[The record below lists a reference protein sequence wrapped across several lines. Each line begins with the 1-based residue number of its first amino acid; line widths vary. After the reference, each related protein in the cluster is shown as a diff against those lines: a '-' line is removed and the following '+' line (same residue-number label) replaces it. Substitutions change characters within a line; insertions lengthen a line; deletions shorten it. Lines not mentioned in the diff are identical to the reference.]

1 MHSRPKPLLL
11 LVLDGWGYSENP
23 DSNAILNASTP
34 VWDHLWADYPHTL
47 IRSSGNAVGLPDDQM
62 GNSEVGHMTLGAGR
76 VVYQDYTRITR
87 AIEDGS
93 FAANPALLG
102 AIDAAVAEDKAVHVM
117 GLLSPGGVHSHE
129 AHLKAAVRLA
139 ADRGA
144 EHILVHA
151 FLDGR
156 DTPPRSAS
164 ASIRAMEQ
172 MLRSLGRGRLVSLVG
187 RYYAMDRDQRWDR
200 VSQAYALLVEG
211 RSAHRAPTALSGLEA
226 AYARGESDEFVQPT
240 VVVSQQDETPSRM
253 EDGDAV
259 LFMNFRSDRARE
271 LVHTLANADFA
282 GFDRGRVP
290 RVRLVCLTEYDAS
303 LDVPVAFGPA
313 ALDLGLGEYLSQLG
327 LKQLRIAETEKYAH
341 VTFFFSGGREQPFQG
356 ESRVLV
362 PSPRVATYDL
372 QPEMSAPEVTDRLVE
387 AIGSGEFDVII
398 CNYANADMV
407 GHTGIYPAAVT
418 AIEAVDRCLG
428 RIVKAVAQA
437 GGEMLITADHGN
449 AEKMRD
455 ADSGE
460 PHTAHT
466 LGPVPLIYVGRSAT
480 LSNEGSLAD
489 VAPSMLRLMGLEQPR
504 EMTGTPLVELL

>member
-1 MHSRPKPLLL
+1 MQSRPKPLLL

-23 DSNAILNASTP
+23 DSNAILNAKTP
-34 VWDHLWADYPHTL
+34 VWDRLWSEYPHTL
-47 IRSSGNAVGLPDDQM
+47 IRSSGAAVGLPDEQM

-102 AIDAAVAEDKAVHVM
+102 AIDAAVAQDKAVHVM

-129 AHLKAAVRLA
+129 AHLQAAVRLA
-139 ADRGA
+139 AERGA
-144 EHILVHA
+144 ERILVHV

-164 ASIRAMEQ
+164 ASIRSMEQ
-172 MLRSLGRGRLVSLVG
+172 MLRSLGRGRLASLVG

-211 RSAHRAPTALSGLEA
+211 RSAHLASTALSGLEA

-240 VVVSQQDETPSRM
+240 VVAQQGEAPVRM

-259 LFMNFRSDRARE
+259 LVMNFRADRARE
-271 LVHTLANADFA
+271 IVHALADADFP

-290 RVRLVCLTEYDAS
+290 CVRLVCLTEYDAS

-313 ALDLGLGEYLSQLG
+313 ALNLGLGEYLAQLG

-356 ESRVLV
+356 EARVLV

-372 QPEMSAPEVTDRLVE
+372 QPEMSAPEVTDRLVD
-387 AIGSGEFDVII
+387 AIGGGEFDVII

-407 GHTGIYPAAVT
+407 GHTGIYPAAVK
-418 AIEAVDRCLG
+418 AVEAVDRCLG
-428 RIVKAVAQA
+428 RIVTAVEQA

-466 LGPVPLIYVGRSAT
+466 LGPVPLIYVGRSAS
-480 LSNEGSLAD
+480 LAKEGSLAD
-489 VAPSMLRLMGLEQPR
+489 IAPSMLRLMGLEQPR

>member
-1 MHSRPKPLLL
+1 MQSRPKPLLL

-23 DSNAILNASTP
+23 DSNAILNAKTP
-34 VWDHLWADYPHTL
+34 VWDRLWSEYPHTL
-47 IRSSGNAVGLPDDQM
+47 IRSSGAAVGLPDDQM

-102 AIDAAVAEDKAVHVM
+102 AIDAAVAQGKAVHVM

-129 AHLKAAVRLA
+129 AHLQAAVRLA
-139 ADRGA
+139 AERGA
-144 EHILVHA
+144 ERILVHV

-211 RSAHRAPTALSGLEA
+211 RSAHLASTALSGLEA
-226 AYARGESDEFVQPT
+226 AYARGEGDEFVQPT
-240 VVVSQQDETPSRM
+240 VVAQQGEAPVRM

-259 LFMNFRSDRARE
+259 LVMNFRADRARE
-271 LVHTLANADFA
+271 IVHALADADFP
-282 GFDRGRVP
+282 GFDRGRAP
-290 RVRLVCLTEYDAS
+290 RLRLVCLTEYDAS

-313 ALDLGLGEYLSQLG
+313 ALDLGLGEYLAKLG

-356 ESRVLV
+356 EARVLV

-372 QPEMSAPEVTDRLVE
+372 QPEMSAPEVTDRLVD
-387 AIGSGEFDVII
+387 AIGGGEFDVII

-407 GHTGIYPAAVT
+407 GHTGIYPAAVK
-418 AIEAVDRCLG
+418 AVEAVDRCLG
-428 RIVKAVAQA
+428 RIVTAVEQA

-466 LGPVPLIYVGRSAT
+466 LGPVPLIYVGRSAS
-480 LSNEGSLAD
+480 LAKEGSLAD
-489 VAPSMLRLMGLEQPR
+489 IAPSMLRLMGLEQPR